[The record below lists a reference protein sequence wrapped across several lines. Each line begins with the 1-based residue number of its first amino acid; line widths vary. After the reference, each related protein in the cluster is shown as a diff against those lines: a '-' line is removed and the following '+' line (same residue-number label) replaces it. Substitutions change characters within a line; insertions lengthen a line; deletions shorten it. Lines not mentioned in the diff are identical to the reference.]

1 MEHDETLVVHSIGQL
16 VTLDAARGDILGMV
30 HNATL
35 VARGGIITD
44 ILTEEEEVDWNT
56 LPHDV
61 TEIDANGAAVVPG
74 FVDCHTHLAWLG
86 NRREEYVQR
95 ANGVSYEDIAASGGG
110 IRSTIEQTKRGSP
123 EKIAHAMAGRLATML
138 ASGTT
143 TAEVK
148 SGYGG
153 SLAGEEKQLQAVK
166 LIAEDSDRLQPEC
179 IATFLPLHGA
189 VPDAQERAQW
199 IREVV
204 TDGLA
209 RMREYAT
216 FVDVFCE
223 EGAYSPEECMQVLG
237 KAQEHGYHCKIHAE
251 QRSHSGGSMVAAYCH
266 ATSADHLDHATD
278 RDADALRAADVVGVL
293 LPGASLILD
302 GPPPPGR
309 MLMEHGVELALATD
323 CNPGTC
329 YAESMPLM
337 MSLAVAYAGLTPE
350 AALRA
355 ATLGGAHALRLQ
367 DRGMIAPGMRADL
380 LVLETPSWIDLSYH
394 MGASLVQLIVQNG
407 RIIPRGLTH
416 VI

>member
-16 VTLDAARGDILGMV
+16 VTLDAARGDMLGIV
-30 HNATL
+30 PNATL
-35 VARGGIITD
+35 VARGGVITD
-44 ILTEEEEVDWNT
+44 ILGEGEGIDWDA

-86 NRREEYVQR
+86 NRREEYLQR
-95 ANGVSYEDIAASGGG
+95 AHGASYEEIAAAGGG
-110 IRSTIEQTKRGSP
+110 IRATIEHTGRGTP

-143 TAEVK
+143 TVEVK

-153 SLAGEEKQLQAVK
+153 TLEGEEKQLQAVR
-166 LIAEDSDRLQPEC
+166 LVMEDSDRLQPEC

-189 VPDAQERAQW
+189 VPDPGERSQW
-199 IREVV
+199 IHEVI
-204 TDGLA
+204 TEGLP
-209 RMREYAT
+209 RMRKHAT

-223 EGAYSPEECMQVLG
+223 EGAFSPEECMDVLG
-237 KAQEHGYHCKIHAE
+237 KANEQGYHCKVHAE
-251 QRSHSGGSMVAAYCH
+251 QRTHSGGSMVAAYCH
-266 ATSADHLDHATD
+266 ATSADHLDHATG
-278 RDADALRAADVVGVL
+278 RDAEALRASGVVGVL

-309 MLMEHGVELALATD
+309 MLMEHGLEIALATD

-367 DRGMIAPGMRADL
+367 DRGMIAPGMRADI
-380 LVLETPSWIDLSYH
+380 LVLSASSWIDLGYH

>member
-1 MEHDETLVVHSIGQL
+1 MEHEETLIVHSIGQL
-16 VTLDAARGDILGMV
+16 VTLDEARGDILGIV
-30 HNATL
+30 PNATL
-35 VARGGIITD
+35 IARDGVITD
-44 ILTEEEEVDWNT
+44 ILSEDDSIDWES

-95 ANGVSYEDIAASGGG
+95 ANGVSYEEIAARGGG
-110 IRSTIEQTKRGSP
+110 IRSTIEYTNKGSS
-123 EKIAHAMAGRLATML
+123 EKIAHAMSARLAAML

-143 TAEVK
+143 TVEVK

-153 SLAGEEKQLQAVK
+153 TLDGEEKQLQAIRLVMEEK
-166 LIAEDSDRLQPEC
+166 DRLQPEC
-179 IATFLPLHGA
+179 IATFLPLHGGI
-189 VPDAQERAQW
+189 PDPHEREQW
-199 IREVV
+199 IDDVI
-204 TDGLA
+204 TNGLE
-209 RMREYAT
+209 RMRKYAT
-216 FVDVFCE
+216 FIDVFCE
-223 EGAYSPEECMQVLG
+223 TGAYTPEECMNVLE
-237 KAQEHGYHCKIHAE
+237 KAHEHGYQCKVHAE
-251 QRSHSGGSMVAAYCH
+251 QRSHSGGSMVAAFCH
-266 ATSADHLDHATD
+266 AASADHLDFATD
-278 RDADALRAADVVGVL
+278 RDAEALRAAAVVGVL
-293 LPGASLILD
+293 LPGASLVLD

-350 AALRA
+350 VALRA
-355 ATLGGAHALRLQ
+355 ATLGGAHALRLH
-367 DRGMIAPGMRADL
+367 DRGMVAPGMRADL
-380 LVLETPSWIDLSYH
+380 LVLSTPSWIDLSYH
-394 MGASLVQLIVQNG
+394 MGASLVQLIVQSG